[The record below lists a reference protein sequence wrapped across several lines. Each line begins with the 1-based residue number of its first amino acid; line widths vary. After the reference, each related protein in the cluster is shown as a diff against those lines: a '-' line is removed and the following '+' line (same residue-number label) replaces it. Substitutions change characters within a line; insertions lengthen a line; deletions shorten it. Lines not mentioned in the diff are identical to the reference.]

1 MSLPKSIVSNP
12 LIVALDV
19 DSENEALALAQDLG
33 DIAGCFKLGPR
44 LIYRY
49 GASLVQKIARETPV
63 FVDCKYF
70 DIPSTMVS
78 AVRASFEAGATLV
91 TVHAMAGKEALAELA
106 KLESELNTQRPFQ
119 ILAVTVLTSFSQ
131 EGLPSVL
138 RDQPIAS
145 HVLDLA
151 TLVKESGLS
160 GVVSSPEELEILKD
174 LDLAMVTP
182 GIRFSEEDKGDQKRV
197 LNPAQAIAAGAS
209 AVVVGRPIIANP
221 NPRKAALDYSVA
233 LADALSRQKVKTI
246 IRKTT

>member
-1 MSLPKSIVSNP
+1 MSLPKSIASNP

-19 DSENEALALAQDLG
+19 DSKDEALGLARDLG
-33 DIAGCFKLGPR
+33 DIAGCLKLGPR

-49 GASLVQKIARETPV
+49 GASLVQEISRETPV

-106 KLESELNTQRPFQ
+106 KLESELNAQRPFQ

-131 EGLPSVL
+131 DGLPSVL
-138 RDQPIAS
+138 KSQPIAS
-145 HVLDLA
+145 HVLELA

-160 GVVSSPEELEILKD
+160 AVVSSPEELDILKD

-182 GIRFSEEDKGDQKRV
+182 GIRFSDDDKGDQKRV
-197 LNPAQAIAAGAS
+197 LSPTSAIEAGAS
-209 AVVVGRPIIANP
+209 AVVVGRPIITNS
-221 NPRKAALDYSVA
+221 NPRKAAMDYSLA
-233 LADALSRQKVKTI
+233 LSGALSRQKVKTI